1 METGWQEPESAVLVV
16 AGDAGVYVMVVN
28 IVDCLTVNLMK
39 NVVKDPILRFN
50 LKISMSYW
58 CSKAH

>member
-1 METGWQEPESAVLVV
+1 
-16 AGDAGVYVMVVN
+16 MVVN

-50 LKISMSYW
+50 LKISMSY
-58 CSKAH
+58 